1 LLVLNHLLS
10 NAIKFTPAHGRITI
24 AVGIRPY
31 IELETL
37 HDASIIRPSA
47 QLQALPWVVVD
58 VTDTG
63 IGIPIHEQA
72 RIFDRFY
79 QVGDSLTRERGG
91 AGLGLALVR
100 ELIASLDGAVWVVS
114 REGEGSTFSFALPFR
129 QA

>member
-1 LLVLNHLLS
+1 
-10 NAIKFTPAHGRITI
+10 
-24 AVGIRPY
+24 
-31 IELETL
+31 
-37 HDASIIRPSA
+37 
-47 QLQALPWVVVD
+47 LQALPWVVVD